1 MRTSFKLFTSL
12 IITFWIVAIAVFSI
26 QNIEGV
32 SVQLFFL
39 QSINFPVGILL
50 AFCFGFGMVLQI
62 VLPFLVQLSL
72 GKKKQI
78 KNKTKQKKVE
88 YRERESSQEDW
99 QEERS
104 QNW

>member
-1 MRTSFKLFTSL
+1 
-12 IITFWIVAIAVFSI
+12 
-26 QNIEGV
+26 
-32 SVQLFFL
+32 
-39 QSINFPVGILL
+39 
-50 AFCFGFGMVLQI
+50 MVLQI

-78 KNKTKQKKVE
+78 KNKTRQKKVE

-99 QEERS
+99 QEEVS